1 MLCHITD
8 NLLKNQCETVF
19 LGTLILVSHKNGSFF
34 PISAAESTKIPKDK
48 IGICSKNVIP
58 KEVLAKS
65 SHLSMVCSLSLKMR
79 KMGKWRTKEDVA
91 GLKNCIC
98 CFQYLKVM
106 FLREMKDLRDAS
118 SPSVDP
124 SAHRKRCQWNGEN
137 WKAGLKISSN
147 WSYLMMNL
155 NLWFKSSSVCL
166 EEVRREIQ

>member
-19 LGTLILVSHKNGSFF
+19 LGTLILVTHKNGSFF

-48 IGICSKNVIP
+48 IGICSNNVIR

-91 GLKNCIC
+91 RLKKLHLLLSVSESHV
-98 CFQYLKVM
+98 LKRDEGPERC
-106 FLREMKDLRDAS
+106 LRS
-118 SPSVDP
+118 FS
-124 SAHRKRCQWNGEN
+124 
-137 WKAGLKISSN
+137 
-147 WSYLMMNL
+147 
-155 NLWFKSSSVCL
+155 
-166 EEVRREIQ
+166 